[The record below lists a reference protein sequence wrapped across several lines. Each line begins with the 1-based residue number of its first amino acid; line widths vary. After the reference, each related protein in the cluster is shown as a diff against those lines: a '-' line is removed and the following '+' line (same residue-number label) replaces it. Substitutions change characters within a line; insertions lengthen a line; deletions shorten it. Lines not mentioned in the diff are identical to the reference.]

1 MHLEE
6 VNTGVTTHRK
16 RKRLGRGTGSGLGK
30 TSGKGHNGH
39 KSRSGY
45 SRHPSFEGGQLPMI
59 RRIPKRGFNNSY
71 GANVFAVNVG
81 RLCEVFAAG
90 DEVTP
95 VTLRERGLVK
105 VVCDE
110 IKILGNGDVDVDTLT
125 YSIVDDTNANG
136 TVSLNSAMGAYTYT
150 PDANFNGTASFTFK
164 VNDGTTD
171 SNIATITFTVNAVRS
186 EERRVGKECRSRC
199 SPYH

>member
-59 RRIPKRGFNNSY
+59 RRIPKRGFHNSY

-81 RLCEVFAAG
+81 RLSEVFSAG
-90 DEVTP
+90 EEVTP
-95 VTLRERGLVK
+95 VSLRERGLVK

-110 IKILGNGDVDVDTLT
+110 IKIL
-125 YSIVDDTNANG
+125 ANG
-136 TVSLNSAMGAYTYT
+136 EVDKPLKLTVTRISAAAKQKIEAAGGTVTLVAAKRTPKQRVAALKAENGA
-150 PDANFNGTASFTFK
+150 K
-164 VNDGTTD
+164 
-171 SNIATITFTVNAVRS
+171 
-186 EERRVGKECRSRC
+186 
-199 SPYH
+199 